1 MADLELQRNLDLST
15 VLLLGHVNSCINILS
30 DIQKISS
37 EYKVRKTK
45 LFQVTPHEQTDE
57 GEETILNLHNTVID
71 SISSN

>member
-1 MADLELQRNLDLST
+1 MADLECERHLDLST
-15 VLLLGHVNSCINILS
+15 VLWLGHVNSCIHTLS
-30 DIQKISS
+30 DVQQISS